1 MIMIKTPGS
10 QMGSQAAAEGG
21 GEARGGRRRESR
33 ERSGVQAGST
43 LESTVP
49 KARSRSREG
58 ATLDEARRISRRV
71 SSQIPSSALSSLST
85 VITALAQTPSC
96 PSTTAAFARILDSS
110 LTPRTA
116 CCAGVSYSLS
126 RARALRTT
134 AQLCQRKGGSCLAA
148 LLLAPLVQVFL
159 VCWPVAFRTTA

>member
-1 MIMIKTPGS
+1 MIKTPGS

-21 GEARGGRRRESR
+21 GEARGGRRGESR
-33 ERSGVQAGST
+33 ERSGVHAAGST

-85 VITALAQTPSC
+85 VITALAQTSSC
-96 PSTTAAFARILDSS
+96 PSTTAAFTRILDSS